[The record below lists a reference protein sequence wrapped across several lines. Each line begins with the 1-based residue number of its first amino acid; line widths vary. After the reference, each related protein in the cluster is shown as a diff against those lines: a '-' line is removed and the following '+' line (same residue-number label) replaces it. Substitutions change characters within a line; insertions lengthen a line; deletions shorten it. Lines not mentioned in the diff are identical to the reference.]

1 MPSPFPLA
9 DQDARRQL
17 RLLIRRRRRELDPC
31 EAQRRSEDLCRRIA
45 NSELFRRA
53 DTLAAY
59 LPNDGE
65 VDLRPLLARAT
76 RAGKRNH
83 LPVLSPVFH
92 NRLWF
97 APFDATTPLAV
108 NRFGIPEPDLNYGS
122 MHPAWALDVI
132 LLPLVAFDPVGNRL
146 GMGGGFYDRT
156 LAYLERRG
164 HWRKPRLIGVAFE
177 LQKVERLP
185 CAPWDV
191 PLDGVVT
198 EAAWYAAEG

>member
-1 MPSPFPLA
+1 MPSPFPVT

-17 RLLIRRRRRELDPC
+17 RGLIRRRRRDLDVC
-31 EAQRRSEDLCRRIA
+31 EAKRRSEALCRRIA
-45 NSELFRRA
+45 ASAMFRRA
-53 DTLAAY
+53 GTIAGY

-65 VDLRPLLARAT
+65 VDLRPLLARAMQL
-76 RAGKRNH
+76 GKRSH

-97 APFDATTPLAV
+97 APLDAATPMAV
-108 NRFGIPEPDLNYGS
+108 NRFGIPEPDLNYRA
-122 MHPAWALDVI
+122 MHPAWTLDVI
-132 LLPLVAFDPVGNRL
+132 LLPLVAFDPAGNRL

-156 LAYLERRG
+156 LAYLGRRG
-164 HWRKPRLIGVAFE
+164 QWRKPRLVGVAFE

-198 EAAWYAAEG
+198 EAAWYGPAF